1 MTRGERMR
9 ALTSICL
16 ERRSRTAAPWTQTPA
31 RCHCAG
37 SSVPRRGTYRIRNID
52 QVVVKG
58 KTEPVSVYEVLD
70 HHTDETFPN
79 IMDVVSY
86 FNEGTQHYRAARF
99 EKAIGQFSKA
109 LGCNPNDKLSALYV
123 ERCRHLS
130 KHPPGESWNGV
141 WIMNS

>member
-1 MTRGERMR
+1 MPPGWRAPAKIYSAQILLSEHTYSRLRG
-9 ALTSICL
+9 I
-16 ERRSRTAAPWTQTPA
+16 
-31 RCHCAG
+31 
-37 SSVPRRGTYRIRNID
+37 YRIRNID

-86 FNEGTQHYRAARF
+86 FNDGMQHYRAARF

-109 LGCNPNDKLSALYV
+109 LEFNPNDELSALYI

-130 KHPPGESWNGV
+130 QHPPRDSWNGV
-141 WIMNS
+141 WVMTHK